1 MNDFYTFFI
10 NSGTGI
16 VVFKLLL
23 SLILAGII
31 GIERSAMNKPAG
43 FGTFAILGV
52 SACLV
57 VIASDYY
64 ADSYD
69 IDAARIPAQVLAGI
83 GFIGAGTI
91 LRNGYNVKGITT
103 AAGIFA
109 VTCIGIAVGI
119 GCYLPA
125 SIATLII
132 FLLISYSHY
141 ITDSIELYST
151 LILRITVDKITNE
164 SDVLKKLDEFFD
176 NKKINIL
183 SISNNSN
190 LKDGKIF
197 EYVISFKNKKTSKTD
212 IIANL
217 ITFDD
222 ISNVEL
228 SQD

>member
-10 NSGTGI
+10 NSDTGI
-16 VVFKLLL
+16 VLFKLLL

-57 VIASDYY
+57 VIASNYY
-64 ADSYD
+64 ADMYS

-125 SIATLII
+125 SVATLII

-141 ITDSIELYST
+141 ITDNIELFST
-151 LILRITVDKITNE
+151 MTLRVTVDKISNE
-164 SDVLKKLDEFFD
+164 GDLLKKLDEFFKE
-176 NKKINIL
+176 KKINVL
-183 SISNNSN
+183 SIANNSN

-197 EYVISFKNKKTSKTD
+197 EYIISFNNKKTSKTE
-212 IIANL
+212 IIATL

-222 ISNVEL
+222 LSNVEI

>member
-1 MNDFYTFFI
+1 MDEFYTLMI
-10 NSGTGI
+10 TNEMGI
-16 VVFKLLL
+16 VIFKLLL
-23 SLILAGII
+23 SLVLAGII
-31 GIERSAMNKPAG
+31 GIERSAMSKPAG
-43 FGTFAILGV
+43 FGTYAILGV

-57 VIASDYY
+57 VIASSFFADYY
-64 ADSYD
+64 DV
-69 IDAARIPAQVLAGI
+69 DAARIPAQVIAGI

-119 GCYLPA
+119 GCYIPA
-125 SIATLII
+125 CVSTLII

-141 ITDSIELYST
+141 FTDNIEIFST
-151 LILRITVDKITNE
+151 MTLRITVDKITNE
-164 SDVLKKLDEFFD
+164 ANVLKELDKYFKEK
-176 NKKINIL
+176 NINVL

-190 LKDGKIF
+190 VKDGKVF
-197 EYVISFKNKKTSKTD
+197 EYIISFKNRKVSISE
-212 IIANL
+212 IIATL

-222 ISNVEL
+222 LSNVEL

>member
-1 MNDFYTFFI
+1 MNDIYGVIFT
-10 NSGTGI
+10 SELGI
-16 VVFKLLL
+16 VLFKLLL
-23 SLILAGII
+23 SLVLAGII

-43 FGTFAILGV
+43 FGTYAILGV
-52 SACLV
+52 SACLI
-57 VIASDYY
+57 VIASSYFADY
-64 ADSYD
+64 YD
-69 IDAARIPAQVLAGI
+69 IDAARIPAQVIAGI

-119 GCYLPA
+119 GCYIPA
-125 SIATLII
+125 CVSTLII

-141 ITDSIELYST
+141 FTDSIELFST
-151 LILRITVDKITNE
+151 MTLRITVDKIANE
-164 SDVLKKLDEFFD
+164 GNVLKELDKYFKEK
-176 NKKINIL
+176 NINVL

-190 LKDGKIF
+190 VKDGKVF
-197 EYVISFKNKKTSKTD
+197 EYIISFRNRKVSISE
-212 IIANL
+212 IIATL

-222 ISNVEL
+222 LSNVEI

>member
-1 MNDFYTFFI
+1 MNDFSIFFI
-10 NSGTGI
+10 NSDTGI
-16 VVFKLLL
+16 IIFKLLL

-57 VIASDYY
+57 VIASNYY
-64 ADSYD
+64 ADMYS

-119 GCYLPA
+119 GCYIPA
-125 SIATLII
+125 SVATLII

-141 ITDSIELYST
+141 ITDNIELFST
-151 LILRITVDKITNE
+151 MTLRVTVDKISNE
-164 SDVLKKLDEFFD
+164 GDLLKKLDDFFKE
-176 NKKINIL
+176 KKINVL
-183 SISNNSN
+183 SIANNSN

-197 EYVISFKNKKTSKTD
+197 EYIISFNNKKISKTE
-212 IIANL
+212 IIATL

-222 ISNVEL
+222 LSNVEI